1 MDELC
6 NHKRLDQLA
15 FEFNVTFITFP
26 TTVIL
31 NLKENTTATIIK
43 KNKTNIIASEGNTH
57 NVQNYDDDDIRQI
70 GGR

>member
-1 MDELC
+1 MLTMDELC

-15 FEFNVTFITFP
+15 FEFNVTFITFS

-31 NLKENTTATIIK
+31 YLKKTTTTI
-43 KNKTNIIASEGNTH
+43 KTNIIASEGNTH